1 MAKVK
6 FDLKYKDDII
16 KGSVKVE
23 TRDGQPVRIVCWD
36 WSEKYPILGRMGDI
50 EHPFEWKGNGTYGDD
65 ETNEMISYDLVVIVE
80 DKEPTAYE
88 LLFDSIIAKA
98 SCINTEITLE
108 TFHKWADDLK
118 QAAVKDF
125 FDWKYLHNGVSYTK
139 NTAYTFRN
147 YLRVG
152 NYVTDIKK
160 ITDTVPD
167 E

>member
-36 WSEKYPILGRMGDI
+36 WSEKYPILGRVDEEYPSPCLWKADGTFGD
-50 EHPFEWKGNGTYGDD
+50 EACEL
-65 ETNEMISYDLVVIVE
+65 DLFVIME

-98 SCINTEITLE
+98 SCINTDITFE
-108 TFHKWADDLK
+108 TFHKWMDDLK

-125 FDWKYLHNGVSYTK
+125 FDWKYLCDGVSYTK
-139 NTAYTFRN
+139 NTAYTFGD

>member
-1 MAKVK
+1 MAKVN

-16 KGSVKVE
+16 KGSVKAE

-36 WSEKYPILGRMGDI
+36 WSEKYPILGRVDEDCGEPCLWKADGMFFGD
-50 EHPFEWKGNGTYGDD
+50 EACEL
-65 ETNEMISYDLVVIVE
+65 DLFVVIE

-88 LLFDSIIAKA
+88 LLFDNIIAKA
-98 SCINTEITLE
+98 SCINTDITLE
-108 TFHKWADDLK
+108 TFHKWMDDLK

-125 FDWKYLHNGVSYTK
+125 FDWKYLHDGVFYTK
-139 NTAYTFRN
+139 NTAYTFGE

-160 ITDTVPD
+160 IMDTVPD

>member
-1 MAKVK
+1 MSTKLR
-6 FDLKYKDDII
+6 FNLDLKEDII
-16 KGSVKVE
+16 NGNAQVE

-36 WSEKYPILGRMGDI
+36 WSEKYPILGRIDE
-50 EHPFEWKGNGTYGDD
+50 EHLSPCLWKADGTFCD
-65 ETNEMISYDLVVIVE
+65 EACELDLFVILV

-98 SCINTEITLE
+98 GLNTEITLE
-108 TFHKWADDLK
+108 TFYKWKDELR

-125 FDWKYLHNGVSYTK
+125 FGWKYLHDGVSYTK
-139 NTAYTFRN
+139 DTAYTFSD

-152 NYVTDIKK
+152 NYVTDLKK
-160 ITDTVPD
+160 IVDTVPD